1 MASSRRKLTTVI
13 VPVLALLGA
22 LLLPGPARAQLA
34 EGDERISSDP
44 KVIGRQIRAALALG
58 QLSIQRLQS
67 PQALDELDQTHKMMD
82 HMYRI
87 VRFAV
92 YGLNERK
99 DITKGMDP
107 MVDFELSK
115 TTLAWNTIRR
125 PVDKYFNSPPKDEW
139 AIAAVED
146 LQKAMS
152 ALRVVEALFP

>member
-1 MASSRRKLTTVI
+1 MASSRRKLAAVI

-22 LLLPGPARAQLA
+22 LLLPGAARAQLA

-58 QLSIQRLQS
+58 QQSIQRLQS

-92 YGLNERK
+92 YGLNQRK

>member
-1 MASSRRKLTTVI
+1 MASSRRKLAAVI

-22 LLLPGPARAQLA
+22 LLLPGAARAQLA

-58 QLSIQRLQS
+58 QQSIQRLQS

>member
-44 KVIGRQIRAALALG
+44 KVIGRQIRAAISLG
-58 QLSIQRLQS
+58 QRSIQRLQS
-67 PQALDELDQTHKMMD
+67 PQMLDEVEQTQKMMD
-82 HMYRI
+82 HMYRL

-92 YGLNERK
+92 FGLSQRK
-99 DITKGMDP
+99 DLAKGMDP
-107 MVDFELSK
+107 MVDFELNK
-115 TTLAWNTIRR
+115 TTQAWNTIRR
-125 PVDKYFNSPPKDEW
+125 PVDKYFNAGPREEW

-146 LQKAMS
+146 LQKAMT
-152 ALRVVEALFP
+152 ALRLVEALLP